1 MTTTSLGESDMRSE
15 ARRLRGAARAW
26 AAVTKARAIAQR
38 AGAIDAYKMSYF
50 ATASLQERCTAAV
63 FTSLMKAGCI
73 ASKSIDAS

>member
-38 AGAIDAYKMSYF
+38 AGAI
-50 ATASLQERCTAAV
+50 AV
-63 FTSLMKAGCI
+63 FINELFVMA
-73 ASKSIDAS
+73 